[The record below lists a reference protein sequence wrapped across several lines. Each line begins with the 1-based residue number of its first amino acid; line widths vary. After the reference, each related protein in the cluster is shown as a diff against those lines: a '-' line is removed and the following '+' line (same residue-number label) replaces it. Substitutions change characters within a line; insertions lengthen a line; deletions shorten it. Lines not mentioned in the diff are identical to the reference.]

1 MKKSIFILSL
11 AAVFAACNNQE
22 ATQAS
27 DQAAVS
33 TDSTGIN
40 YAIDTIGSVIGWDS
54 KKIVGGHNG
63 GIRLSS
69 GSLNIKDGNIVS
81 GGFVVNMNTI
91 TNADLPN
98 DKDSL
103 NYHLVGHLMSP
114 DFFDVAKCPTAKF
127 DVTNVTV
134 LSNDAAGNTHTISG
148 NLTVKDSVKNI
159 SFPAKVAINGDEL
172 TATATVVINR
182 LDFGIKYNSV
192 SASPAALLKKLGD
205 NAIKDEL
212 TISINLKAKKG

>member
-27 DQAAVS
+27 GQETVS
-33 TDSTGIN
+33 TDSSGVK
-40 YAIDTIGSVIGWDS
+40 YVIDTIGSVMGWDS
-54 KKIVGGHNG
+54 RKIVDGHNG

-81 GGFVVNMNTI
+81 GGFVVNMHTI
-91 TNADLPN
+91 TNDDLR
-98 DKDSL
+98 DKKDSSM
-103 NYHLVGHLMSP
+103 YKLVGHLMAP
-114 DFFDVAKCPTAKF
+114 DFFDVAKYPTAKF
-127 DVTNVTV
+127 DITKVTM

-159 SFPAKVAINGDEL
+159 SFPAKVAINGDDL
-172 TATATVVINR
+172 TASATVIINR

-192 SASPAALLKKLGD
+192 TASPADVLKKLGD
-205 NAIKDEL
+205 HAIKDEI

>member
-1 MKKSIFILSL
+1 MKKSIFILSI
-11 AAVFAACNNQE
+11 AAFFAACNNQG
-22 ATQAS
+22 ATTAS

-40 YAIDTIGSVIGWDS
+40 YVIDTVGSVMGWDS

-63 GIRLSS
+63 AIRLSI
-69 GSLNIKDGNIVS
+69 GSLNVKDGNIVS
-81 GGFVVNMNTI
+81 GGFVVNMHTI

-103 NYHLVGHLMSP
+103 NYHLVGHLSSP
-114 DFFDVAKCPTAKF
+114 DFFDVAKYPTAKF
-127 DVTNVTV
+127 DITAVTA
-134 LSNDAAGNTHTISG
+134 LSNDAAGNTHSISG

-159 SFPAKVAINGDEL
+159 TFPAKVSINGDDL
-172 TATATVVINR
+172 SASATVVINR

-212 TISINLKAKKG
+212 TITIDLKAKKG